1 MCSTS
6 GPRLWF
12 VIVQG
17 FVSET
22 SGLIQPLLDWFVL
35 WKMEL
40 LFIFK
45 ARQTVQ
51 ICSVTHVKV
60 GVFFWLFFL
69 ITFDATIGRETN
81 DTMVFTGFL
90 FPSSRMIKKQMIK
103 CWKICRPVCWT
114 IDFTL
119 KSQVWLQNYIGTPLS
134 LYISPK
140 GINHSLY
147 WQPTLSRQ
155 RSRASYRK

>member
-22 SGLIQPLLDWFVL
+22 SGLIQPLLDRFVL

-51 ICSVTHVKV
+51 ICSVTRVKV
-60 GVFFWLFFL
+60 GVFFWFFL
-69 ITFDATIGRETN
+69 ITFDATVGRETS
-81 DTMVFTGFL
+81 DKMGFTEFL

-119 KSQVWLQNYIGTPLS
+119 KSQVWLQRFKGTPLS
-134 LYISPK
+134 QYISPK

-147 WQPTLSRQ
+147 WQPRQ